1 MRIPPVAALFLALST
16 ATATAQSPICQ
27 RLEAQLISL
36 DRGGIDPARA
46 ERMRRY
52 DDTLN
57 RQQYEYDRLNAQA
70 RQLDCVSSGFF
81 SIFQSP
87 SPQCS
92 ALNRQIEQLRNTIAR
107 LRAEMQQM
115 GGNLDRAGQ
124 RSALLAALGDNN
136 CGPQYRSAA
145 APRTFFDTLFGP
157 SRGAQPESAYPDD
170 SAGLMPGG
178 TYRTVCVRTCD
189 GYYYPISFAAHPS
202 RFQEDER
209 ICQRTCPAAQVSLYT
224 YRNPGEDVA
233 QAVSL
238 SGQTYSSLPA
248 AFRYRQQYDAACSCR
263 QPGQSW
269 ADAMKESGL
278 SEVERGDIVVTQDRA
293 RQMSLPRDAKG
304 RPIKDPAAAR
314 APAKPGTAAANA
326 PSDAGP
332 KAAEPAADGLRGS
345 TPAKQTIRTVGP
357 QFLPVP

>member
-1 MRIPPVAALFLALST
+1 LRISLAAALILAAST
-16 ATATAQSPICQ
+16 VAATAQSPICQ
-27 RLEAQLISL
+27 RLETQLASL

-46 ERMRRY
+46 EQMRRY

-70 RQLDCVSSGFF
+70 RQFDCVSSGFF

-92 ALNRQIEQLRNTIAR
+92 ALNRQIEQIRNNIGR
-107 LRAEMQQM
+107 LRSEMQQM
-115 GGNLDRAGQ
+115 SGNLDRAGQ
-124 RSALLAALGDNN
+124 RRALLTALGEND

-145 APRTFFDTLFGP
+145 GPRTLFDTLFGT
-157 SRGAQPESAYPDD
+157 SRRSGGDYVYSGEETAAP
-170 SAGLMPGG
+170 GGG

-189 GYYYPISFAAHPS
+189 GYYYPISFSTNAS

-224 YRNPGEDVA
+224 YRNPGEEIA

-238 SGQTYSSLPA
+238 SGQSYSSLPT

-269 ADAMKESGL
+269 ADAMKQSGDSAL
-278 SEVERGDIVVTQDRA
+278 EQGDIVVTQDRA
-293 RQMSLPRDAKG
+293 RQMSLPRDARG
-304 RPIKDPAAAR
+304 RPIKDPAGPSSSTGAQPQASTTSAA
-314 APAKPGTAAANA
+314 PP
-326 PSDAGP
+326 PDAGS
-332 KAAEPAADGLRGS
+332 AGNTLRGS
-345 TPAKQTIRTVGP
+345 TAAKPAIRTVGP
-357 QFLPVP
+357 QFIPVP